1 MSIHLGSKAKVYF
14 LFTFC
19 CLLQSTYANA
29 QKIKLKYCIS
39 DKIVDREWIIT
50 PASKLDSIIDY
61 VPDSPKEFSA
71 SGLNFKDVTLI
82 SKSDA
87 MGYHLVCSPDYALV
101 NFDTKFDS
109 YTSTLN
115 IHFKNKAANL
125 DYRAMLNVNNPTI
138 GSAYAQLVSNSDTA
152 KNLPVNDQIRIFVL
166 PEKDKNETT
175 STYAHIHSG
184 GSSLNDSDDNAIST
198 VIVTYTPTL

>member
-1 MSIHLGSKAKVYF
+1 
-14 LFTFC
+14 
-19 CLLQSTYANA
+19 
-29 QKIKLKYCIS
+29 
-39 DKIVDREWIIT
+39 
-50 PASKLDSIIDY
+50 
-61 VPDSPKEFSA
+61 
-71 SGLNFKDVTLI
+71 
-82 SKSDA
+82 